1 MERAWGM
8 QGNNGYGENA
18 EALTEQY
25 ESVAFA
31 DVHRDVLHL
40 FPTRPSRILDIGAGT
55 GRDAAAL
62 SVLGHD
68 VTAVEPTV
76 ELRSA
81 GTRIHAATPIR
92 WIDDSLPELAV
103 VRSQGGRYDV
113 VLLTAV
119 WMHLDEAQRGIAMPH
134 IAALLNPNGRI
145 VMSLRHGPVPAGR
158 TMYDVSAAET
168 IDLAASVGL
177 RCIHRNHRED
187 MLGRGDVSWSF
198 VGLEA
203 H

>member
-1 MERAWGM
+1 MSGW
-8 QGNNGYGENA
+8 NGYGENA
-18 EALTEQY
+18 TALTEQY

-40 FPTRPSRILDIGAGT
+40 FPSQPSRVLDIGAGT
-55 GRDAAAL
+55 GRDVAAL
-62 SVLGHD
+62 SALGHE
-68 VTAVEPTV
+68 VTAVEPTP

-81 GTRIHAATPIR
+81 GMRIHAATPIR
-92 WIDDSLPELAV
+92 WIDDSLPELTA
-103 VRSQGGRYDV
+103 VRSDGGRYDV

-119 WMHLDEAQRGIAMPH
+119 WMHLDEAQRAIAMPH

-168 IDLAASVGL
+168 IELAASVGL
-177 RCIHRNHRED
+177 RCIHRNDRED

-198 VGLEA
+198 LGLEA
-203 H
+203 C

>member
-1 MERAWGM
+1 M
-8 QGNNGYGENA
+8 NGYGENA

-40 FPTRPSRILDIGAGT
+40 FPSRPSRILDIGAGT

-62 SVLGHD
+62 SVLGHK
-68 VTAVEPTV
+68 VTAVEPTA
-76 ELRSA
+76 ELRGA
-81 GTRIHAATPIR
+81 GMRIHAATPIR
-92 WIDDSLPELAV
+92 WIDDGLPELAE

-119 WMHLDEAQRGIAMPH
+119 WMHLDDDQRGIAMPH
-134 IAALLNPNGRI
+134 IAGLLTPNGRVI
-145 VMSLRHGPVPAGR
+145 MSLRHGPVPAGR
-158 TMYDVSAAET
+158 TMYEVSAAET

-177 RCIHRNHRED
+177 RCIHRNDRED

-203 H
+203 R

>member
-1 MERAWGM
+1 MSGL
-8 QGNNGYGENA
+8 NGYGENA
-18 EALTEQY
+18 TALTEQY

-40 FPTRPSRILDIGAGT
+40 FPSRPSRILDIGAGT

-62 SVLGHD
+62 SRLGHD

-76 ELRSA
+76 ELRNA
-81 GTRIHAATPIR
+81 GVRIHAATPIR
-92 WIDDSLPELAV
+92 WIDDSLPELTA
-103 VRSQGGRYDV
+103 VRSDGGRYDV

-119 WMHLDEAQRGIAMPH
+119 WMHLDEAQRAIGMPH

-168 IDLAASVGL
+168 IELAASVGL
-177 RCIHRNHRED
+177 RCIHRNYRED

-198 VGLEA
+198 LGLEA
-203 H
+203 R

>member
-1 MERAWGM
+1 MSGR
-8 QGNNGYGENA
+8 NGYGENA
-18 EALTEQY
+18 TALTEQY

-40 FPTRPSRILDIGAGT
+40 FPSRPSRVLDIGAGT

-62 SVLGHD
+62 SRLGHD
-68 VTAVEPTV
+68 VTAVEPTP

-81 GTRIHAATPIR
+81 GMRIHAATPIH
-92 WIDDSLPELAV
+92 WLDDSLPELTV
-103 VRSQGGRYDV
+103 LRGDGGRYDV

-119 WMHLDEAQRGIAMPH
+119 WMHLDEAQRAIAMPH
-134 IAALLNPNGRI
+134 IASLLNPNGRV

-168 IDLAASVGL
+168 IALAASVGL
-177 RCIHRNHRED
+177 RCIHRNDRED

-198 VGLEA
+198 LGLEA
-203 H
+203 R

>member
-1 MERAWGM
+1 MSGM
-8 QGNNGYGENA
+8 NGYGENA

-40 FPTRPSRILDIGAGT
+40 FPSRPSRILDIGAGT

-62 SVLGHD
+62 SVLGHE
-68 VTAVEPTV
+68 VTAVEPTA
-76 ELRSA
+76 ELRGA
-81 GTRIHAATPIR
+81 GMRIHAATPIR
-92 WIDDSLPELAV
+92 WIDDGLPELAV

-119 WMHLDEAQRGIAMPH
+119 WMHLDEDQRGIAMPH
-134 IAALLNPNGRI
+134 IAGLLTPNGRVI
-145 VMSLRHGPVPAGR
+145 MSLRHGPVPAGR
-158 TMYDVSAAET
+158 TMYEVSAAET

-177 RCIHRNHRED
+177 RCIHRNDRED

-203 H
+203 R

>member
-1 MERAWGM
+1 MSGM
-8 QGNNGYGENA
+8 NGYGENA

-40 FPTRPSRILDIGAGT
+40 FPSRPSRILDIGAGT

-62 SVLGHD
+62 SVLGHE
-68 VTAVEPTV
+68 VTAVEPTA

-81 GTRIHAATPIR
+81 GMRIHAGTPIR
-92 WIDDSLPELAV
+92 WIDDGLPELTV

-119 WMHLDEAQRGIAMPH
+119 WMHLDEGQRGAAMPH
-134 IAALLNPNGRI
+134 IAALLNPNGRVI
-145 VMSLRHGPVPAGR
+145 MSLRHGPVPAGR

-168 IDLAASVGL
+168 IDLAASAGL
-177 RCIHRNHRED
+177 RCIHRNDRED

-198 VGLEA
+198 LGLEA
-203 H
+203 R

>member
-1 MERAWGM
+1 M

>member
-1 MERAWGM
+1 MSGR
-8 QGNNGYGENA
+8 NGYAENA
-18 EALTEQY
+18 DALTEQY

-40 FPTRPSRILDIGAGT
+40 FPSRPSRVLDIGAGT

-62 SVLGHD
+62 SRLGHE

-103 VRSQGGRYDV
+103 VRSDGGRYDTI
-113 VLLTAV
+113 LLTAV
-119 WMHLDEAQRGIAMPH
+119 WMHLDEAQRGVAMPH
-134 IAALLNPNGRI
+134 IAALLNPSGRI

-158 TMYDVSAAET
+158 TMYDVSTAET
-168 IDLAASVGL
+168 IELAASVGL
-177 RCIHRNHRED
+177 HCVHRNHRED

-198 VGLEA
+198 LGLEA
-203 H
+203 R